1 MTSDRLTE
9 LTADLAKAQTA
20 VDNALHTADK
30 MEQADSWHD
39 GFRLHFGRHA
49 KAAHTR
55 LEKARRERDRLARR
69 VADLT
74 ARAV

>member
-9 LTADLAKAQTA
+9 LTAELAKARTA
-20 VDNALHTADK
+20 VDNAWHTAEK
-30 MEQADSWHD
+30 MEQGDSWHD

-49 KAAHTR
+49 KAARTR
-55 LEKARRERDRLARR
+55 LAKRQREHDRLARQ